1 MHPHTFAQTTQPSST
16 PNAIDLTAKAYDA
29 VNNGSF
35 AVLIVS
41 AAFLVYV
48 KRAIGSW
55 LKSPTAQTFLE
66 ILEQIKQNQQR
77 IQRLSTDVDRL
88 DKTTSDLLDQL
99 GEIQEEIKSSGEISR
114 NEYRQIMQEISNI
127 RTLLDRRGNL
137 S

>member
-1 MHPHTFAQTTQPSST
+1 MQPHTVAQTTQPSST
-16 PNAIDLTAKAYDA
+16 HNAIDLTTKVYDA
-29 VNNGSF
+29 VNSGSF

-48 KRAIGSW
+48 KRSIGAW
-55 LKSPTAQTFLE
+55 LNSPTAQSVLE
-66 ILEQIKQNQQR
+66 TLDQIKQNQHR
-77 IQRLSTDVDRL
+77 IQGLSVDVDRL
-88 DKTTSDLLDQL
+88 DKTTADLLEQL

>member
-1 MHPHTFAQTTQPSST
+1 MYPPTLAQTTQPSNT

-29 VNNGSF
+29 VNSGSF

-48 KRAIGSW
+48 KRSVGAW
-55 LKSPTAQTFLE
+55 LKSPTAQSFLE
-66 ILEQIKQNQQR
+66 ILDQIKQNQHR
-77 IQRLSTDVDRL
+77 IQYLSTEVNRL
-88 DKTTSDLLDQL
+88 DKTTADLLDQL